1 MFQKVN
7 KNIIF
12 ILSVVVVSL
21 IACIPLF
28 HPGFF
33 PMHDNEQIGRL
44 FALDNALKAGQFP
57 VRIIQDLGFGYG
69 YLLFNFYPPLVYYF
83 GEIFKILSFSYI
95 DSMKIVMGG
104 GFIFA
109 ALSMYLFSKELFGK
123 IPGFVASAFYT
134 FAPYHALDL
143 YVRGAVPEFFS
154 FVFVPAIFYSYLKLS
169 KENSRKYVVMAAFF
183 NFLLLITHN
192 LVALMAAAFI
202 GAYVIFLLYE
212 SKKRKTFIKNVLLSA
227 VFSFLLSSFFIIPA
241 LLENKY
247 TMVSLLT
254 KELADYSNHFVY
266 IRQFWNSM
274 WGYGG
279 SLYGLEDG
287 LSFQM
292 GKLHIVLSGAA
303 LIIFVYE
310 ALRKRFIPQ
319 VCLFIILFLISAF
332 MQTFYSKFIWDLLAP
347 LSYIQFPWRYLLFS
361 AFFSSVLAGF
371 VVSYIAEAKVAV
383 YFSIGLVLLV
393 IGLNIGYFRP
403 EKYLTVNDL
412 RFINR
417 DTLRWETS
425 VMAFE
430 YVPNGISM
438 KKSAVGNSVVN
449 INKDGVSKSVFKVSS
464 GNMSVRVLDDLPQEK
479 KLEVIVTEGGKLTLN
494 EFAYP
499 GWKVL
504 VNGKAVDFKSNN
516 SLKLISIDLNIGNY
530 VVDARFQDTNIRR
543 VANVL
548 SALGIFLLVIYSY
561 PILIKKYAKS

>member
-1 MFQKVN
+1 M
-7 KNIIF
+7 
-12 ILSVVVVSL
+12 VSL